1 MRARDTQ
8 VIVGVVI
15 VVACSV
21 VIMNIIVDLLYA
33 WLDPRI
39 RRLFGFPPVRAGP
52 RRLWNRVSPMPVAP
66 SSGRLR
72 VAMARSTWCAAC
84 SRPCFGGIGVVIL
97 LAVLI
102 LSIFAPLFASNGP
115 ADIGSPSMQPPSW
128 QHPLGT
134 DSLGLVM
141 SARRLLDAG
150 CSSLTIGFCAAAM
163 AFLIGGTI
171 GALAGYLRGAVAA
184 VLLRVTDLFHT
195 LPAIIIVL
203 FSVSLM
209 GSSFW
214 LQVAAVALA
223 IWPIEARIVYGQFI
237 TLSEREFILAARAAG
252 LSTSHIIFREIL
264 PNALPTVIVQVSLDA
279 STAILIEA
287 GLGFLGLSDP
297 TVPSWGEMLNRGQ
310 EFLELAWWMRRIF
323 QGIRRSA

>member
-1 MRARDTQ
+1 M
-8 VIVGVVI
+8 
-15 VVACSV
+15 SV
-21 VIMNIIVDLLYA
+21 DSNALSPVPPSLQRSQKSTSLDLL
-33 WLDPRI
+33 
-39 RRLFGFPPVRAGP
+39 RRLFRT
-52 RRLWNRVSPMPVAP
+52 R
-66 SSGRLR
+66 
-72 VAMARSTWCAAC
+72 
-84 SRPCFGGIGVVIL
+84 FGGIGLIIL
-97 LAVLI
+97 VAI
-102 LSIFAPLFASNGP
+102 SALSAFAPWFASSGP
-115 ADIGSPSMQPPSW
+115 MDLASPALQPPSW

-134 DSLGLVM
+134 DSLGRDVR
-141 SARRLLDAG
+141 SVLLFAG
-150 CSSLTIGFCAAAM
+150 RSSLTIGFCAAAM
-163 AFLIGGTI
+163 AFLIGGTF
-171 GALAGYLRGAVAA
+171 GALAGYFRGAVAA

-237 TLSEREFILAARAAG
+237 TLSEREFVLAARAVG
-252 LSTSHIIFREIL
+252 LSTFHIIFREIL

-297 TVPSWGEMLNRGQ
+297 TIPSWGEMLNRGQ
-310 EFLELAWWMRRIF
+310 EFLELAWWMSVFPGMAICIAVLGFNLFADGVTEMFNPRA
-323 QGIRRSA
+323 SAVAPKLDS